1 LLIGRVAVSSWV
13 VTRLLFTRRGQVNL
27 EQIKRVQI
35 KMCTCLQTTVCI
47 CCKTI
52 VISVVIDAMVVF
64 NSNVSD
70 AIVVLAMFLG
80 LFARLPSKLRLVRK
94 REDRKRPSVVHSKPS
109 DF

>member
-1 LLIGRVAVSSWV
+1 
-13 VTRLLFTRRGQVNL
+13 
-27 EQIKRVQI
+27 
-35 KMCTCLQTTVCI
+35 MCTCLQTTVCI

-70 AIVVLAMFLG
+70 AIVVVAMFLG
-80 LFARLPSKLRLVRK
+80 VFARLPSKLRLVRK